1 MTKQISVGLGVS
13 AVAVLASM
21 MMAVMVSAQQGP
33 STHGVP
39 TPEKVYGDGKTVPIK
54 VTTREYDEKLL
65 LSGPI
70 LSEEAST
77 GRALWLQKCA
87 YCHDGVGQP
96 TYKTMWSWL
105 GAETVQTLGE
115 ASVKAFINAGAG
127 RMPGF
132 RYGLDSQQIDDLIAF
147 LKTVSSDQKPTP
159 EQLSGRARAESS
171 D

>member
-1 MTKQISVGLGVS
+1 MSKQISVGLGVS
-13 AVAVLASM
+13 AVAVLASTM
-21 MMAVMVSAQQGP
+21 VVVLVSAQQGP
-33 STHGVP
+33 STHGIP

-54 VTTREYDEKLL
+54 ITTRQYDEKLL
-65 LSGPI
+65 LSEPV
-70 LSEEAST
+70 LSDEAQT

-96 TYKTMWSWL
+96 TYRTMGPWL

-115 ASVKAFINAGAG
+115 ASVRAFINTGTT

-132 RYGLDSQQIDDLIAF
+132 RYGLDSQQVDDLIAF
-147 LKTVSSDQKPTP
+147 LNTVSSDKKPTP
-159 EQLSGRARAESS
+159 AQLAGKEPAGGS

>member
-1 MTKQISVGLGVS
+1 MTKRVSVGLGLS

-21 MMAVMVSAQQGP
+21 VVVVIVSAQQGP
-33 STHGVP
+33 GTHGVP
-39 TPEKVYGDGKTVPIK
+39 VPEKVYGDGKTVPIK
-54 VTTREYDEKLL
+54 ITTREYDEKIL
-65 LSGPI
+65 LSGPV
-70 LSEEAST
+70 LSEQVQT

-96 TYKTMWSWL
+96 TYKTMGPWL

-115 ASVKAFINAGAG
+115 ASVKALINAGTM

-132 RYGLDSQQIDDLIAF
+132 RYGLDSGQVDDLIAF
-147 LKTVSSDQKPTP
+147 LTTVPSDQKPTP
-159 EQLSGRARAESS
+159 AQLAGKEPTGGS